1 MEDIIVCVK
10 QVPNTT
16 NVKIDPKYHTLI
28 REGISNIINPHDEF
42 ALDAA
47 LDHKDNYGVKVAV
60 VTMGPPQA
68 KDMLIHCM
76 EKGADE
82 GFLLTDRRLA
92 GSDTLA
98 TSRALAAL
106 IKKTGYR
113 NVFCGQE
120 SIDSSTGH
128 IGPSLAELLGLPQ
141 VNYAEEILDVKGN
154 IMHITSEYELG
165 HRLIELKLP
174 AVISFNKS
182 TKDLRKKIR
191 NISEDKVKTLKLED
205 IEIDESLVGLKGSP
219 TFVVNISVDEG
230 ALNFLR
236 VDSALSAVERIKVIL
251 SGGIVEKKGRIMLKG
266 GSRDTTE
273 KLVDILSS

>member
-16 NVKIDPKYHTLI
+16 NVKLDPKDHTLI
-28 REGISNIINPHDEF
+28 REGIPNIINPHDEF

-47 LDHKDNYGVKVAV
+47 LDCKNRYGVKVAV

-106 IKKTGYR
+106 IRKTGYR

-128 IGPSLAELLGLPQ
+128 IGPSLAELLCLPQ
-141 VNYAEEILDVKGN
+141 ITYAKEILDINGN

-165 HRLIELKLP
+165 HRVIELELP

-182 TKDLRKKIR
+182 SKDLRKKVR
-191 NISEDKVKTLKLED
+191 NIRENKIKTLKLED
-205 IEIDESLVGLKGSP
+205 IEIDEHLVGLKGSP

-230 ALNFLR
+230 AMNFLR
-236 VDSALSAVERIKVIL
+236 VDSNLSAVERIKVIL

-266 GSRDTTE
+266 GSRDTIAE
-273 KLVDILSS
+273 LVDILRS

>member
-1 MEDIIVCVK
+1 MDDIIVCVK
-10 QVPNTT
+10 QVPNTA
-16 NVKIDPKYHTLI
+16 NVKLDPKDHTLI
-28 REGISNIINPHDEF
+28 REGIPNIINPHDEF

-47 LDHKDNYGVKVAV
+47 LDCKNRYGVKVAV
-60 VTMGPPQA
+60 VTMGPLQA
-68 KDMLIHCM
+68 KDMLIHCL

-106 IKKTGYR
+106 IKKTGYK

-120 SIDSSTGH
+120 SIDSNTGH

-141 VNYAEEILDVKGN
+141 VTYAKEILDIKGN

-182 TKDLRKKIR
+182 TKELKKKIR
-191 NISEDKVKTLKLED
+191 EIDESRVRTLSLDD
-205 IEIDESLVGLKGSP
+205 IEIDESLVGLAGSP

-236 VDSALSAVERIKVIL
+236 VDSNLSAVERIKVIL

-266 GSRDTTE
+266 G
-273 KLVDILSS
+273 